1 MPLLSTFGAAS
12 ARAFGLFNNLI
23 EKFISL
29 FSLRFN
35 EGSSDNLSRTPASA
49 SNRKTWTWSAW
60 VKLSALS
67 NGTPFFAAGTQTD
80 RLLIQID
87 SDNQFRIFSDT
98 SSVTTILRETTQLFR
113 DLSAWYHIVVAFDTT
128 QATANDRLKI
138 YVNGSQI
145 TSFTTTNNLS
155 QNADSFVNNNVAHY
169 IGFSAGTTYFSGY
182 QSQIY
187 LIDGQQLT
195 PSSFGETDTASG
207 IWIPKAY
214 TGTYGTNGFS
224 LEFENSASLGTD
236 SSGNGNNW
244 TLNNLTSIDQ
254 TTDAPNNNFATWNP
268 LYPGGNQT
276 FTEGNL
282 QIATGTT
289 GGSIGTIAVNTGK
302 WYWEIKIIS
311 ATALARIAGVFQL
324 LGTNTNLFS
333 QGTVY
338 YKLNGNK
345 DVNNVDS
352 AYGASL
358 TTNDIVGVAIDVDAR
373 SVTFY
378 KNGVSQGAIDLS
390 SVYNVGDD
398 ITPSMVQSSSTN
410 QTVAA
415 NFGNPPFAIVSGNS
429 DANGFGNFEYAVP
442 SGYYAL
448 CTKNLSEYA

>member
-12 ARAFGLFNNLI
+12 ARGFGLFGLI
-23 EKFISL
+23 KFLSL

-35 EGSSDNLSRTPASA
+35 SASTDFLSRTPTSNG
-49 SNRKTWTWSAW
+49 NRKTWTFSFW
-60 VKLSALS
+60 VKRSSLRDDYFFSAGD
-67 NGTPFFAAGTQTD
+67 GTINNRMSLNFETDNTLALQNSIAGVNTFI
-80 RLLIQID
+80 RK
-87 SDNQFRIFSDT
+87 
-98 SSVTTILRETTQLFR
+98 TTQLFR
-113 DLSAWYHIVVAFDTT
+113 DPSAWYHIVFAVDTT
-128 QATANDRLKI
+128 QVTASNRTKI
-138 YVNGSQI
+138 YVNGSEV
-145 TSFTTTNNLS
+145 TSFSTSNDLTLNYDTYFNS
-155 QNADSFVNNNVAHY
+155 TSYVNR
-169 IGFSAGTTYFSGY
+169 IGFSVTVYFNGY
-182 QSQIY
+182 MSQIY
-187 LIDGQQLT
+187 FVDGQALT
-195 PSSFGETDTASG
+195 PSSFGETDTESG
-207 IWIPKAY
+207 IWIPKTY
-214 TGTYGTNGFS
+214 TGSYGTNGFS

-254 TTDAPNNNFATWNP
+254 TTDAPDNNFATWNP

-333 QGTVY
+333 QGTAY

-373 SVTFY
+373 SITFY

>member
-1 MPLLSTFGAAS
+1 MS
-12 ARAFGLFNNLI
+12 
-23 EKFISL
+23 
-29 FSLRFN
+29 
-35 EGSSDNLSRTPASA
+35 
-49 SNRKTWTWSAW
+49 
-60 VKLSALS
+60 
-67 NGTPFFAAGTQTD
+67 
-80 RLLIQID
+80 
-87 SDNQFRIFSDT
+87 QF
-98 SSVTTILRETTQLFR
+98 
-113 DLSAWYHIVVAFDTT
+113 
-128 QATANDRLKI
+128 
-138 YVNGSQI
+138 
-145 TSFTTTNNLS
+145 
-155 QNADSFVNNNVAHY
+155 
-169 IGFSAGTTYFSGY
+169 YF
-182 QSQIY
+182 
-187 LIDGQQLT
+187 IDGQQLT
-195 PSSFGETDTASG
+195 PSSFGETDTLSG
-207 IWIPKAY
+207 IWIPKTY
-214 TGTYGTNGFS
+214 TGTYGTNGFF

-254 TTDAPNNNFATWNP
+254 TTDAPNNNFATWNF

-345 DVNNVDS
+345 DINNVDS

-358 TTNDIVGVAIDVDAR
+358 TTDDIVGVAIDVDAR

-398 ITPSMVQSSSTN
+398 ITPSMIQSSSTN

>member
-12 ARAFGLFNNLI
+12 ARAFGLFSNLI
-23 EKFISL
+23 KKFITL
-29 FSLRFN
+29 YSLRFN
-35 EGSSDNLSRTPASA
+35 SGSTDYLNKTFSTKPT
-49 SNRKTWTWSAW
+49 TWTMSVW
-60 VKLSALS
+60 VKRANLGGVQAIAATRNVSINASSLSF
-67 NGTPFFAAGTQTD
+67 TAA
-80 RLLIQID
+80 
-87 SDNQFRIFSDT
+87 NQLQYIKE
-98 SSVTTILRETTQLFR
+98 SVSAFTTTALFR
-113 DLSAWYHIVVAFDTT
+113 DPSAWYHIVLSSTLSGT
-128 QATANDRLKI
+128 INL
-138 YVNGSQI
+138 YVNNVLVDSASAS
-145 TSFTTTNNLS
+145 TNAYLFT
-155 QNADSFVNNNVAHY
+155 NA
-169 IGFSAGTTYFSGY
+169 SGY
-182 QSQIY
+182 TNAIGRRGDSDDSPYNGYMSQFY
-187 LIDGQQLT
+187 FIDGQQLT
-195 PSSFGETDTASG
+195 PSSFAETDPSVPSSG
-207 IWIPKAY
+207 IWVPKTY
-214 TGTYGTNGFS
+214 TGSYGTEGFF

-254 TTDAPNNNFATWNP
+254 TTDAPNNNFATWNF

-345 DVNNVDS
+345 DINNVDS

-358 TTNDIVGVAIDVDAR
+358 TTDDIVGVAIDVDAR

-398 ITPSMVQSSSTN
+398 ITPSMIQSSSTN